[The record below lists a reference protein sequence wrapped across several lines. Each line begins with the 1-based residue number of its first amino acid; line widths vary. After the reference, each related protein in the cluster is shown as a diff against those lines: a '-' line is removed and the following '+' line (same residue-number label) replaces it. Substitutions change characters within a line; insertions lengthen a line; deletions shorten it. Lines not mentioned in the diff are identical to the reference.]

1 MSLRFSLRQ
10 TSDMEDYDEEKQFSE
25 TVGSHLRTTQAVEAV
40 LPQVEGGNLHEKMMI
55 VMSTVFGGLV

>member
-40 LPQVEGGNLHEKMMI
+40 LPQVEGGNL
-55 VMSTVFGGLV
+55 